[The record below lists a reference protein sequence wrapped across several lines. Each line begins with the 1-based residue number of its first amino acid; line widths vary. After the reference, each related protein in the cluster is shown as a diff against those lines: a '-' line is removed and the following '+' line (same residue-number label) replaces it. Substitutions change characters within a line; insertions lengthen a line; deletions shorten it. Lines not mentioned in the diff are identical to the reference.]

1 MADIQRWSRKK
12 KMEVVLRLL
21 QGEPLDTVSRDTG
34 VEMSRLEAW
43 RTKAIAGMELGLK
56 EREGD
61 PLLAE
66 LDAAKRH
73 IGELTMEVELLREKG
88 KRSGAN
94 PCQNG
99 SLGLVRMGGYSCA
112 RPKLL
117 RNAREGR

>member
-1 MADIQRWSRKK
+1 MKPFALAPKWLQEVAVADIQRWSRKK

-43 RTKAIAGMELGLK
+43 RTKAITGMELGLK

-88 KRSGAN
+88 KRSGAFW
-94 PCQNG
+94 P
-99 SLGLVRMGGYSCA
+99 
-112 RPKLL
+112 
-117 RNAREGR
+117 GRSRK